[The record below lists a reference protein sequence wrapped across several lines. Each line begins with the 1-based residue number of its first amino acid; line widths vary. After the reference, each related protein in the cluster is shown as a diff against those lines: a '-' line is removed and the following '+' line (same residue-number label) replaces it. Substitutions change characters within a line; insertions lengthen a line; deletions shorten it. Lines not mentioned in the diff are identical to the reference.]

1 MKARLQKLTVGP
13 AGKFRSTAG
22 MVVIADYADPV
33 NNQRTLVL
41 ERQGAAEPK
50 KRTAKLPTKVA
61 GPPEE

>member
-1 MKARLQKLTVGP
+1 MALKLKSVGIN
-13 AGKFRSTAG
+13 SSG

-50 KRTAKLPTKVA
+50 KRTAKPKLAA
-61 GPPEE
+61 GPPEA